1 MSELKLIMPHTE
13 PLVFLLNFSRFE
25 IMRTTSDSSFY
36 LFFCNQFVILQFVV
50 SHLSLPPCF
59 HITLSSQTLPPLL
72 LFPSL
77 KKTPR
82 LQQSLDLCS
91 LSQPSGPQIMVNS
104 SQNTSLLLLS
114 LGSTIFNVQY
124 SNLLSRSFISWSYF
138 IFLSLTPFIPFQSNH
153 YLLLFGHNFL
163 FLCLC
168 SKYSISNTL
177 SSGLTQR
184 QQSSPASAIACL
196 HACACFRSLTLAR
209 EQRLN
214 FYLYNKLNKRALQMN
229 VLRLHMHACIYQ
241 TGQVLTFKGH
251 FAPSWIFFKL
261 DVIAIFKYGTT
272 ELSKSLAGKWKNL
285 TLVHFLFFFF
295 LPRLHPHNSSCFN
308 SGLSSTVFLY

>member
-36 LFFCNQFVILQFVV
+36 LFFCNQFVILPFVV

-59 HITLSSQTLPPLL
+59 HITLLSQTLPPLL
-72 LFPSL
+72 LFPFL

-91 LSQPSGPQIMVNS
+91 LSQPSGQQIMVNS
-104 SQNTSLLLLS
+104 SQNTSLLLLP

-163 FLCLC
+163 CLC

-177 SSGLTQR
+177 SPGLTQW
-184 QQSSPASAIACL
+184 QQSSPASTTAFYCCMSACVCML
-196 HACACFRSLTLAR
+196 WVSYSS
-209 EQRLN
+209 QR
-214 FYLYNKLNKRALQMN
+214 
-229 VLRLHMHACIYQ
+229 
-241 TGQVLTFKGH
+241 TE
-251 FAPSWIFFKL
+251 
-261 DVIAIFKYGTT
+261 T
-272 ELSKSLAGKWKNL
+272 ELLSL
-285 TLVHFLFFFF
+285 
-295 LPRLHPHNSSCFN
+295 
-308 SGLSSTVFLY
+308 